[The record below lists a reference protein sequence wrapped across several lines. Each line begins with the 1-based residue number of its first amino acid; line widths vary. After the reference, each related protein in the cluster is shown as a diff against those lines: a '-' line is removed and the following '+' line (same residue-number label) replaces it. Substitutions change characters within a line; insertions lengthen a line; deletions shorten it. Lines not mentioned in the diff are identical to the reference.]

1 MKPSVIATLA
11 TGPAIKDFQVLL
23 TSLEIFN
30 ENPPT
35 VYLFCDST
43 IEDAKPTLNY
53 KGTLIHKNCLDAYSR
68 KSRIEM
74 EHTPGKHF
82 KNQWFDFMTEKINLL
97 RWVFSTTHT
106 NGVLFCDADICFLG
120 PLPSIPDGEKLALSP
135 HGIRDTDA
143 KKYGFYNGGFVWMRE
158 VALADAWWAACKDSR
173 FYEQSALETLADSV
187 KPYEFP
193 RTENYGWWRLW
204 QGVETPDVL
213 LKEWG
218 MNRSKGGSGLT
229 VGGQPLGSVHTHFFE
244 KSDGATMSFNAIII
258 GFLRKL
264 ESHPPAKQLL
274 RALKN

>member
-1 MKPSVIATLA
+1 M
-11 TGPAIKDFQVLL
+11 LL

-53 KGTLIHKNCLDAYSR
+53 KGTLKHKTCLDAYSR
-68 KSRIEM
+68 KSRLEM

-97 RWVFSTTHT
+97 RWVFSTNQE

-120 PLPSIPDGEKLALSP
+120 PLPTIPDDARLALSP
-135 HGIRDTDA
+135 HGIRDADA

-158 VALADAWWAACKDSR
+158 AALADAWWDACGSSR

-213 LKEWG
+213 LKDWG

-229 VGGQPLGSVHTHFFE
+229 VGGQTLGSVHTHFFE
-244 KSDGATMSFNAIII
+244 KSDGATMSFNAIVI

-264 ESHPPAKQLL
+264 ESHPPAKRLL
-274 RALKN
+274 GALKN